1 MTDPVFEIFN
11 DAVKHKGNLTSQRDT
26 DIILAQI
33 LISLRNIEKALG
45 GKHDQSSN
53 VRGQGDQK
61 PKARDDKKR

>member
-1 MTDPVFEIFN
+1 VTDPVFEVFN
-11 DAVKHKGNLTSQRDT
+11 EAVKHKGNLTSQRDT

-45 GKHDQSSN
+45 GKHDQPSN
-53 VRGQGDQK
+53 VRGQGNQN